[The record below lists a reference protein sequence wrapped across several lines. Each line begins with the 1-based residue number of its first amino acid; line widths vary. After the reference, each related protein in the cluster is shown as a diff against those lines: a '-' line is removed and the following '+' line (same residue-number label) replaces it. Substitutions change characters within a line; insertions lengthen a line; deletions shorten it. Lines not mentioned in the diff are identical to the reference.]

1 DGWSARRQQPSE
13 GDDEGVRVIATKDEL
28 DRKVEGQTIASRWL
42 ETLAAH
48 PDNVALRSKDGDRW
62 IEGTFADLRARVA
75 RAAAGLRTLGVGPGD
90 RVLLMM
96 RNIPEFHVVDLATM
110 FCGATAV
117 SIYNSSP
124 PEHVAPR
131 GRPTTPPPPGRS
143 PTGPGTAAPPLRS
156 SRTSASQS
164 GSSPCATSCPSSST

>member
-62 IEGTFADLRARVA
+62 IEWAFGDLGDRGGRGGGGG
-75 RAAAGLRTLGVGPGD
+75 GLRGPAD
-90 RVLLMM
+90 DAQHPRV
-96 RNIPEFHVVDLATM
+96 
-110 FCGATAV
+110 
-117 SIYNSSP
+117 
-124 PEHVAPR
+124 PR
-131 GRPTTPPPPGRS
+131 GRPRDDVLRRHRGVDLQLLAPRAGRLPGRAQRRHRRDRR
-143 PTGPGTAAPPLRS
+143 GHGLR
-156 SRTSASQS
+156 R
-164 GSSPCATSCPSSST
+164 

>member
-62 IEGTFADLRARVA
+62 IEWTFADLGDRVA
-75 RAAAGLRTLGVGPGD
+75 RAAAGLRTLRVG
-90 RVLLMM
+90 RVARALLL
-96 RNIPEFHVVDLATM
+96 V
-110 FCGATAV
+110 G
-117 SIYNSSP
+117 
-124 PEHVAPR
+124 
-131 GRPTTPPPPGRS
+131 TT
-143 PTGPGTAAPPLRS
+143 
-156 SRTSASQS
+156 
-164 GSSPCATSCPSSST
+164 